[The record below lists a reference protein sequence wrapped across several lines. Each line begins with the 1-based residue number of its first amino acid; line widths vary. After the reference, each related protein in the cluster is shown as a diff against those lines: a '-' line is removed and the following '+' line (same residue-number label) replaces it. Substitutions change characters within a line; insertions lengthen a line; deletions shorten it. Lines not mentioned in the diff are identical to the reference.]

1 MHLSSLKHRI
11 QKIYITNS
19 HNVKRYKSYYYYFK
33 FMNKPFL
40 VGQIVLQ
47 AVIQEC
53 LRITLLGKCMQ
64 VQAHTHT
71 HAICS
76 SLSLSFGLLLW
87 PWVSFHF
94 LFPGT
99 LTPSL
104 RLAFLLSLKPPLT
117 HLWGEIQLAHR
128 ASVCYVWTKKRRLC
142 AIAMISSWKKRGK
155 GKVISLAAELMVN
168 VITLSSSALAML
180 VL

>member
-1 MHLSSLKHRI
+1 MWLPLILILSVSSTHTHAPIYLLKLLRLTEWGQAVMHLSSLKHRI

-71 HAICS
+71 HTQFAPL
-76 SLSLSFGLLLW
+76 SLSLLGYFSG
-87 PWVSFHF
+87 HGC
-94 LFPGT
+94 LFISCS
-99 LTPSL
+99 LAPSH
-104 RLAFLLSLKPPLT
+104 LLSVLLSFSRSNRLWLT
-117 HLWGEIQLAHR
+117 YEE
-128 ASVCYVWTKKRRLC
+128 K
-142 AIAMISSWKKRGK
+142 SSWHTELQSAMCEQKKG
-155 GKVISLAAELMVN
+155 GYVQ
-168 VITLSSSALAML
+168 
-180 VL
+180 

>member
-71 HAICS
+71 HTRNLLL
-76 SLSLSFGLLLW
+76 SLSLFWATSLAMGVFSFLV
-87 PWVSFHF
+87 PWHPHTFSPSCF
-94 LFPGT
+94 
-99 LTPSL
+99 PSL
-104 RLAFLLSLKPPLT
+104 AQTASDSLMRRNPAGTQSFSLLCVNKKKEAMCNSHDKLM
-117 HLWGEIQLAHR
+117 E
-128 ASVCYVWTKKRRLC
+128 KKRKGKSYF
-142 AIAMISSWKKRGK
+142 ISSWANG
-155 GKVISLAAELMVN
+155 
-168 VITLSSSALAML
+168 
-180 VL
+180 